1 MEVEL
6 DKKKLQFTNENGEK
20 VNVDID
26 QEQTEKEEE
35 AFESNHYSNLA
46 EELPE
51 QEINLIGKELVR
63 AYEDD
68 KSSRKNWEDQYSKGL
83 RMLGVVVE
91 DRQDPFPGASGV
103 HHPLLAEAATQFQAR
118 AIAEI
123 FPAGGPVKTQVIG
136 KVTDKKLDQSQR
148 VQDFMNFQITQE
160 IPDYFNELDQ
170 MLFYLALAGSAFKK
184 VYFDNTLD
192 RICSK
197 FVPAEEFVISM
208 ENTDLETAERYTQV
222 MKLTRNDIRKH
233 QVSGYY
239 KDIPLSSSETSPG
252 SNDGDMVDQTL
263 QRLEG
268 MTPSMADKIHT
279 VLEVHTNLDLGE
291 DKNELALPY
300 IVTIDLDSQKVL
312 SIRRNWK
319 EEDSLRRKRTYFIH
333 YKYLPGLGFYGF
345 GLIQMI
351 GGLQHASTGA
361 LRALLD
367 SAAFANLNGGF
378 RAKGARIE
386 GGDITVSPGEWVEV
400 EAYGDDL
407 RKSFIPLPFKEP
419 SPTLLQL
426 LGVLT
431 ESGRRFAS
439 IADAMIGDSAGS
451 GPVGTTIA
459 LIEQGSKVYSAIHK
473 RIHQAQGREFKLI
486 YELNGEYLD
495 QEYSFEVIGE
505 NKKIR
510 RKDFTASI
518 SVVPVSDPN
527 IFSQAQRI
535 ALAQTGLQLAQASPD
550 IIDVKEATR
559 RFLQAL
565 NIPDYMDLMIE
576 DEDTPRRDP
585 VSENMALLNGKPIQ
599 VFEDQDHQA
608 HIQVHSQFINDPRFG
623 GNPEAKE
630 RLYPAMLAHIGQH
643 MAFLYQQQMQASV
656 PPGNPISSGDFN
668 KELDDEP
675 SQEISIEEENRI
687 AANAAQAAQQLMG
700 SMPPSPEEQKQ
711 QMEAQE
717 KQAQLAL
724 KGEELNIR
732 KARFMQGVKE
742 SEKQNARKDAESKA
756 KIVEV
761 ASKVAREEKKRD

>member
-6 DKKKLQFTNENGEK
+6 EKKKLQFTNDKGEK
-20 VNVDID
+20 VRVDID
-26 QEQTEKEEE
+26 QDQTEKDEEV
-35 AFESNHYSNLA
+35 FERNHYTNLA
-46 EELPE
+46 EELDE
-51 QEINLIGKELVR
+51 KEVAKVGKDLVR

-83 RMLGVVVE
+83 RMLGIVVE

-118 AIAEI
+118 AIAEM
-123 FPAGGPVKTQVIG
+123 FPAGGPVKTQIIG
-136 KVTDKKLDQSQR
+136 RTTDKKLEQAQR
-148 VQDFMNFQITQE
+148 VQDFMNFQVTQE

-184 VYFDNTLD
+184 IYFDNTLD

-208 ENTDLETAERYTQV
+208 ENTDLETADRYTQV
-222 MKLTRNDIRKH
+222 MKLTRTEIRKH
-233 QVSGYY
+233 QISGYY
-239 KDIPLSSSETSPG
+239 KDVPLTKSDPNTGATS
-252 SNDGDMVDQTL
+252 GDMVEQTL

-268 MTPSMADKIHT
+268 MTPSMASKIHT
-279 VLEVHTNLDLGE
+279 LLEVHTNIDLGE
-291 DKNELALPY
+291 DRDQLALPY
-300 IVTIDLDSQKVL
+300 IITIDYESQRVL

-319 EEDSLRRKRTYFIH
+319 EEDSLKRKRTYFIH

-386 GGDITVSPGEWVEV
+386 GGDITISPGEWVEV

-459 LIEQGSKVYSAIHK
+459 LIEQGSKVFSAIHK

-495 QEYSFEVIGE
+495 DEYSFEVIGE

-510 RKDFTASI
+510 RKDFSASI

-535 ALAQTGLQLAQASPD
+535 ALAQTGLQLARETPD
-550 IIDVKEATR
+550 VVDVKEATR

-565 NIPDYMDLMIE
+565 SIPDYMDLIIE

-585 VSENMALLNGKPIQ
+585 VSENMAILNTMPIQ

-608 HIQVHSQFINDPRFG
+608 HMQVHAQFMNDPRFG

-643 MAFLYQQQMQASV
+643 MAYLYQQQMQASV

-668 KELDDEP
+668 RELDNEP
-675 SQEISIEEENRI
+675 SKEISIEEENRI

-711 QMEAQE
+711 QMEDKE
-717 KQAQLAL
+717 KQANIQLKA
-724 KGEELNIR
+724 EELQIR
-732 KARFMQGVKE
+732 KARFMQGVKQ
-742 SEKQNARKDAESKA
+742 SEKQDARKDAETKS
-756 KIVEV
+756 KIVET
-761 ASKVAREEKKRD
+761 ASKIARKDKRS

>member
-6 DKKKLQFTNENGEK
+6 DKKKLQFTNEDGQK

-26 QEQTEKEEE
+26 QDQTEKAEEV
-35 AFESNHYSNLA
+35 FESNHYSNLA

-239 KDIPLSSSETSPG
+239 KDIPLSKAETTPG

-300 IVTIDLDSQKVL
+300 IVTIDLDSQRVL

-495 QEYSFEVIGE
+495 DEYSFEVIGE

-535 ALAQTGLQLAQASPD
+535 ALAQTGMQLAQASPD

-565 NIPDYMDLMIE
+565 NIPDYLDLMIE

-643 MAFLYQQQMQASV
+643 MAFLYQQQMQAQV

-668 KELDDEP
+668 RELDNEP

-687 AANAAQAAQQLMG
+687 AATAAQAAQELMG

-711 QMEAQE
+711 QMEVQE
-717 KQAQLAL
+717 KQANIQL
-724 KGEELNIR
+724 KSEELNIR

-761 ASKVAREEKKRD
+761 ASKVAREDKKRD

>member
-6 DKKKLQFTNENGEK
+6 DKKKLQFTNDKGEK
-20 VNVDID
+20 VRVDID
-26 QEQTEKEEE
+26 QDQTEKDEEV
-35 AFESNHYSNLA
+35 FERNHYANLA
-46 EELPE
+46 EELDE
-51 QEINLIGKELVR
+51 KEVAKVGKDLVR

-83 RMLGVVVE
+83 RMLGIVVE

-118 AIAEI
+118 AIAEM
-123 FPAGGPVKTQVIG
+123 FPAGGPVKTQIIG
-136 KVTDKKLDQSQR
+136 KTTDKKLEQAQR
-148 VQDFMNFQITQE
+148 VQDFMNFQVTQE

-170 MLFYLALAGSAFKK
+170 MLFYLSLAGSAFKK
-184 VYFDNTLD
+184 IYFDNTLD

-208 ENTDLETAERYTQV
+208 ENTDLETADRYTQV
-222 MKLTRNDIRKH
+222 MKLTRTEIRKH
-233 QVSGYY
+233 QISGYY
-239 KDIPLSSSETSPG
+239 KDVPLTKSDPNTGATS
-252 SNDGDMVDQTL
+252 GDMVEQTL

-268 MTPSMADKIHT
+268 MTPSMASKIHT
-279 VLEVHTNLDLGE
+279 LLEVHANVDLGE
-291 DKNELALPY
+291 DPDQLALPY
-300 IVTIDLDSQKVL
+300 IITIDYESQRVL

-319 EEDSLRRKRTYFIH
+319 EEDSLKRKRTYFIH

-386 GGDITVSPGEWVEV
+386 GGDITISPGEWVEV

-459 LIEQGSKVYSAIHK
+459 LIEQGSKVFSAIHK

-495 QEYSFEVIGE
+495 DEYSFEVIGE

-510 RKDFTASI
+510 RKDFSASI

-535 ALAQTGLQLAQASPD
+535 ALAQTGLQLARETPD
-550 IIDVKEATR
+550 VVDVKEATR

-565 NIPDYMDLMIE
+565 SIPDYMDLIIE

-585 VSENMALLNGKPIQ
+585 VSENMAILNTMPIQ

-608 HIQVHSQFINDPRFG
+608 HMQVHSQFMNDPRFG

-630 RLYPAMLAHIGQH
+630 QLYPAMLAHMGQH
-643 MAFLYQQQMQASV
+643 MAYLYQQQMQASV
-656 PPGNPISSGDFN
+656 PEGNPVSSGDFN
-668 KELDDEP
+668 RELDNEP
-675 SQEISIEEENRI
+675 SKEISIEEENRI

-711 QMEAQE
+711 QMEDKE
-717 KQAQLAL
+717 KQANIQLKA
-724 KGEELNIR
+724 EELQIR
-732 KARFMQGVKE
+732 KARFMQGVKQ
-742 SEKQNARKDAESKA
+742 SEKQDARKDAETKS
-756 KIVEV
+756 KIVET
-761 ASKVAREEKKRD
+761 ASKIARKDKKS

>member
-6 DKKKLQFTNENGEK
+6 DKKKLQFTNEDGQK

-26 QEQTEKEEE
+26 QDQTEKEEE

-83 RMLGVVVE
+83 SMLGVVVE

-136 KVTDKKLDQSQR
+136 KVSDKKLDQSQR

-239 KDIPLSSSETSPG
+239 KDIPLSKAESTPG

-300 IVTIDLDSQKVL
+300 IVTIDLDSQRVL

-495 QEYSFEVIGE
+495 EEYSFEVIGE

-559 RFLQAL
+559 RF
-565 NIPDYMDLMIE
+565 YK
-576 DEDTPRRDP
+576 
-585 VSENMALLNGKPIQ
+585 LLI
-599 VFEDQDHQA
+599 
-608 HIQVHSQFINDPRFG
+608 
-623 GNPEAKE
+623 
-630 RLYPAMLAHIGQH
+630 
-643 MAFLYQQQMQASV
+643 FL
-656 PPGNPISSGDFN
+656 I
-668 KELDDEP
+668 
-675 SQEISIEEENRI
+675 IWT
-687 AANAAQAAQQLMG
+687 
-700 SMPPSPEEQKQ
+700 
-711 QMEAQE
+711 
-717 KQAQLAL
+717 
-724 KGEELNIR
+724 
-732 KARFMQGVKE
+732 
-742 SEKQNARKDAESKA
+742 
-756 KIVEV
+756 
-761 ASKVAREEKKRD
+761 

>member
-1 MEVEL
+1 MA
-6 DKKKLQFTNENGEK
+6 
-20 VNVDID
+20 DID
-26 QEQTEKEEE
+26 KALPNDKRPDDQVADEEIGIFEENEKGPVEITEDDEGATIDFDPNAMPMPEEGGDHF
-35 AFESNHYSNLA
+35 ANLN
-46 EELPE
+46 ELLPE
-51 QEINLIGKELVR
+51 EDTDEIGNQLQNDYMEYKTSRKEWER
-63 AYEDD
+63 AYIE
-68 KSSRKNWEDQYSKGL
+68 GL
-83 RMLGVVVE
+83 DLLGFKYNNRTE
-91 DRQDPFPGASGV
+91 PFQGASGAT
-103 HHPLLAEAATQFQAR
+103 HPVLAEAVTQFQAL
-118 AIAEI
+118 AYKELL
-123 FPAGGPVKTQVIG
+123 PADGPVRTQVMGLATPEKTQQA
-136 KVTDKKLDQSQR
+136 TR
-148 VQDFMNFQITQE
+148 VKDFMNYE
-160 IPDYFNELDQ
+160 IMEKMKEYEPEFDQ
-170 MLFYLALAGSAFKK
+170 MLFNLPLAGSAFKK

-197 FVPAEEFVISM
+197 FVPAEDFVISM
-208 ENTDLETAERYTQV
+208 ENTDLETAERYTQI
-222 MKLTRNDIRKH
+222 MKLTRNDIRKY
-233 QVSGYY
+233 QISGVYR
-239 KDIPLSSSETSPG
+239 DIPLTKSEAGG
-252 SNDGDMVDQTL
+252 SGSNNDGDMVEQTI

-268 MTPSMADKIHT
+268 MSPSMADKIHT

-300 IVTIDLDSQKVL
+300 IVTIDYESQQVL

-319 EEDSLRRKRTYFIH
+319 EEDTLRRKRTYFIH

-451 GPVGTTIA
+451 GPVGTTVA
-459 LIEQGSKVYSAIHK
+459 LIEQGSKVFSAIHK

-495 QEYSFEVIGE
+495 DEYSFEVIGGSQ
-505 NKKIR
+505 KIR
-510 RKDFTASI
+510 RKDFTKAI

-585 VSENMALLNGKPIQ
+585 VSENMAVLNTKPIQ

-608 HIQVHSQFINDPRFG
+608 HMQVHAQFMNDPRFG

-630 RLYPAMLAHIGQH
+630 RLYPTMLAHMGQH

-656 PPGNPISSGDFN
+656 PEGNPVSSGDFN
-668 KELDDEP
+668 RELNDEP

-687 AANAAQAAQQLMG
+687 AAAAAQAAQQLMG
-700 SMPPSPEEQKQ
+700 SMPPSPEEQKAS
-711 QMEAQE
+711 MEAQE
-717 KQAQLAL
+717 KQAQLQL
-724 KGEELNIR
+724 KAEELNN
-732 KARFMQGVKE
+732 Q
-742 SEKQNARKDAESKA
+742 KQLSA
-756 KIVEV
+756 K
-761 ASKVAREEKKRD
+761 

>member
-6 DKKKLQFTNENGEK
+6 DKKKLQFTNDDGEK

-26 QEQTEKEEE
+26 QDQTEKDEEV
-35 AFESNHYSNLA
+35 FESNHYSNLA
-46 EELPE
+46 EELE
-51 QEINLIGKELVR
+51 DKEVALIGKDLVR

-118 AIAEI
+118 AIAEV
-123 FPAGGPVKTQVIG
+123 FPPGGPVKTQVIG
-136 KVTDKKLDQSQR
+136 KVTDKKLEQSQR
-148 VQDFMNFQITQE
+148 VQDFMNFQLTQE

-222 MKLTRNDIRKH
+222 MKLTRNDIRKY
-233 QVSGYY
+233 QVSGVY
-239 KDIPLSSSETSPG
+239 KDIPLNNAESTPG
-252 SNDGDMVDQTL
+252 ANDGDMVEQTL

-268 MTPSMADKIHT
+268 MSPSMADKIHT
-279 VLEVHTNLDLGE
+279 VLEVHTNLDIGE
-291 DKNELALPY
+291 DKYEVALPY

-312 SIRRNWK
+312 AIRRNWK
-319 EEDSLRRKRTYFIH
+319 EDDSLRRKRTYFIH

-495 QEYSFEVIGE
+495 DEYSFEVIGE

-510 RKDFTASI
+510 RKDFTQSI

-535 ALAQTGLQLAQASPD
+535 ALAQTGLQLAQASPE
-550 IIDVKEATR
+550 IINVKEATR

-585 VSENMALLNGKPIQ
+585 VSENMAVLNSKPIQ

-608 HIQVHSQFINDPRFG
+608 HMAVHSQFMNDPRFG

-630 RLYPAMLAHIGQH
+630 KLYPQMLAHMGQH
-643 MAFLYQQQMQASV
+643 MAYSYQQQMQASV
-656 PPGNPISSGDFN
+656 PEGNPISSGDFN
-668 KELDDEP
+668 RELNDEESKE
-675 SQEISIEEENRI
+675 IGIEEENRI
-687 AANAAQAAQQLMG
+687 AAAAAQAAQQLMG
-700 SMPPSPEEQKQ
+700 SMPPSEEQQKESR
-711 QMEAQE
+711 EAQ
-717 KQAQLAL
+717 KDQAQLQL
-724 KGEELNIR
+724 KGEELQIR

-742 SEKQNARKDAESKA
+742 SEKQNARKDTETKA
-756 KIVEV
+756 KVVEI
-761 ASKVAREEKKRD
+761 ASKVAREDNKRD

>member
-51 QEINLIGKELVR
+51 TEINLIGKQLVR

-83 RMLGVVVE
+83 KMLGVVVE

-118 AIAEI
+118 AIAEM
-123 FPAGGPVKTQVIG
+123 FPAGGPVKTQIIG
-136 KVTDKKLDQSQR
+136 KTTDKKLEQAQR
-148 VQDFMNFQITQE
+148 VQDFMNFQVTQE

-184 VYFDNTLD
+184 IYFDNTLD

-197 FVPAEEFVISM
+197 FVPAEDFVISM
-208 ENTDLETAERYTQV
+208 ENTDLETADRYTQV

-239 KDIPLSSSETSPG
+239 KDIPLTKAEGGGDPNS
-252 SNDGDMVDQTL
+252 GDMVEQTL

-279 VLEVHTNLDLGE
+279 VLEIHCNLDLGE
-291 DKNELALPY
+291 DKNELELPY
-300 IVTIDLDSQKVL
+300 IVTVDYDSQRVL

-319 EEDSLRRKRTYFIH
+319 EDDTLKRKRTYFVH

-459 LIEQGSKVYSAIHK
+459 LIEQGSKVFSAIHK

-495 QEYSFEVIGE
+495 DEYSFEVIGE

-510 RKDFTASI
+510 RKDFTQSI

-550 IIDVKEATR
+550 ISR
-559 RFLQAL
+559 C
-565 NIPDYMDLMIE
+565 
-576 DEDTPRRDP
+576 
-585 VSENMALLNGKPIQ
+585 
-599 VFEDQDHQA
+599 
-608 HIQVHSQFINDPRFG
+608 
-623 GNPEAKE
+623 
-630 RLYPAMLAHIGQH
+630 
-643 MAFLYQQQMQASV
+643 
-656 PPGNPISSGDFN
+656 
-668 KELDDEP
+668 
-675 SQEISIEEENRI
+675 
-687 AANAAQAAQQLMG
+687 
-700 SMPPSPEEQKQ
+700 
-711 QMEAQE
+711 
-717 KQAQLAL
+717 
-724 KGEELNIR
+724 
-732 KARFMQGVKE
+732 
-742 SEKQNARKDAESKA
+742 
-756 KIVEV
+756 
-761 ASKVAREEKKRD
+761 

>member
-6 DKKKLQFTNENGEK
+6 DKKKLQFTNDKGEK
-20 VNVDID
+20 VRVDID
-26 QEQTEKEEE
+26 QDQTEKDEEV
-35 AFESNHYSNLA
+35 FESNHYSNLA
-46 EELPE
+46 EELDE
-51 QEINLIGKELVR
+51 KEVGKVGQDLVR

-83 RMLGVVVE
+83 RMLGVIVE

-118 AIAEI
+118 AIAEM
-123 FPAGGPVKTQVIG
+123 FPAGGPVKTQIIG
-136 KVTDKKLDQSQR
+136 KTTDKKLEQAQR
-148 VQDFMNFQITQE
+148 VQDFMNFQVTHE

-170 MLFYLALAGSAFKK
+170 MLFYLSLAGSAFKK
-184 VYFDNTLD
+184 IYFDNTLD

-208 ENTDLETAERYTQV
+208 ENTDLETADRYTQV
-222 MKLTRNDIRKH
+222 MKLTRTEIRKH
-233 QVSGYY
+233 QISGYY
-239 KDIPLSSSETSPG
+239 KDVPLTKSDPNTG
-252 SNDGDMVDQTL
+252 ATTGDMVEQTL

-279 VLEVHTNLDLGE
+279 LLEVHANVDLGE
-291 DKNELALPY
+291 DPDQLALPY
-300 IVTIDLDSQKVL
+300 IITIDYESQRVL

-319 EEDSLRRKRTYFIH
+319 EEDSLKRKRTYFIH

-386 GGDITVSPGEWVEV
+386 GGDITISPGEWVEV

-459 LIEQGSKVYSAIHK
+459 LIEQGSKVFSAIHK

-495 QEYSFEVIGE
+495 DEYSFEVIGE

-510 RKDFTASI
+510 RKDFSASI

-535 ALAQTGLQLAQASPD
+535 ALAQTGLQLARETPD
-550 IIDVKEATR
+550 VVDVKEATR

-565 NIPDYMDLMIE
+565 SIPDYMDLIIE

-585 VSENMALLNGKPIQ
+585 VSENMAILNTMPIQ

-608 HIQVHSQFINDPRFG
+608 HMQVHSQFMNDPRFG

-643 MAFLYQQQMQASV
+643 MAYLYQQQMQASV
-656 PPGNPISSGDFN
+656 PEGNPISSGDFN
-668 KELDDEP
+668 RELDNEP
-675 SQEISIEEENRI
+675 SKEIGIEEENRI
-687 AANAAQAAQQLMG
+687 AANAAQAAQKLMG
-700 SMPPSPEEQKQ
+700 SMPPSPEDQKQ
-711 QMEAQE
+711 QMEDKE
-717 KQAQLAL
+717 KQAHIQLKA
-724 KGEELNIR
+724 EELQIR
-732 KARFMQGVKE
+732 KARFIQGVKQ
-742 SEKQNARKDAESKA
+742 SEKQDARKDAETKS
-756 KIVEV
+756 KIVET
-761 ASKVAREEKKRD
+761 ASKIARKDKRS

>member
-6 DKKKLQFTNENGEK
+6 DKKKLQFTNDKGEK
-20 VNVDID
+20 VRVDID
-26 QEQTEKEEE
+26 QDQTEKDEEV
-35 AFESNHYSNLA
+35 FESNHYSNLA
-46 EELPE
+46 EELDE
-51 QEINLIGKELVR
+51 KEVAKVGKDLVR

-83 RMLGVVVE
+83 RMLGVIVE

-118 AIAEI
+118 AIAEM
-123 FPAGGPVKTQVIG
+123 FPAGGPVKTQIIG
-136 KVTDKKLDQSQR
+136 KTTDKKLEQAQR
-148 VQDFMNFQITQE
+148 VQDFMNFQVTQE

-170 MLFYLALAGSAFKK
+170 MLFYLSLAGSAFKK
-184 VYFDNTLD
+184 IYFDNTLD

-208 ENTDLETAERYTQV
+208 ENTDLETADRYTQV
-222 MKLTRNDIRKH
+222 MKLTRTEVRKH
-233 QVSGYY
+233 QISGYY
-239 KDIPLSSSETSPG
+239 KDVPLTKSETNAGTNS
-252 SNDGDMVDQTL
+252 GDMVEQTL

-279 VLEVHTNLDLGE
+279 LLEIHANVDLGE
-291 DKNELALPY
+291 DEDQLALPY
-300 IVTIDLDSQKVL
+300 IITIDYESQRVL

-319 EEDSLRRKRTYFIH
+319 EEDSLKRKRTYFIH

-386 GGDITVSPGEWVEV
+386 GGDITISPGEWVEV

-459 LIEQGSKVYSAIHK
+459 LIEQGSKVFSAIHK

-495 QEYSFEVIGE
+495 DEYSFEVIGE

-510 RKDFTASI
+510 RKDFSASI

-535 ALAQTGLQLAQASPD
+535 ALAQTGLQLARETPD
-550 IIDVKEATR
+550 VVDVKEATR

-565 NIPDYMDLMIE
+565 SIPDYMDLIIE

-585 VSENMALLNGKPIQ
+585 VSENMAILNTKPIQ

-608 HIQVHSQFINDPRFG
+608 HMTVHSQFMNDPRFG

-630 RLYPAMLAHIGQH
+630 QLYPAMLAHIGQH
-643 MAFLYQQQMQASV
+643 MAYLYQQQMQASV
-656 PPGNPISSGDFN
+656 PEGNPVSSGDFN
-668 KELDDEP
+668 RELDDEP
-675 SQEISIEEENRI
+675 SKEIGIEEENRI
-687 AANAAQAAQQLMG
+687 AATAAQAAQQLMG
-700 SMPPSPEEQKQ
+700 SMPPSPEEQKES
-711 QMEAQE
+711 MEAQE
-717 KQAQLAL
+717 KQAQLQL
-724 KGEELNIR
+724 KGEELQIR
-732 KARFMQGVKE
+732 KARFMQGVKQ
-742 SEKQNARKDAESKA
+742 SEKQDARKDAESKA

-761 ASKVAREEKKRD
+761 ASKVARKDKRS

>member
-6 DKKKLQFTNENGEK
+6 DKKKLQFTNDKGEK
-20 VNVDID
+20 VRVDID
-26 QEQTEKEEE
+26 QDQTEKDEEV
-35 AFESNHYSNLA
+35 FERNHYTNLA
-46 EELPE
+46 EELDE
-51 QEINLIGKELVR
+51 REVAKIGKDLVR

-83 RMLGVVVE
+83 RMLGIVVE

-118 AIAEI
+118 AIAEM
-123 FPAGGPVKTQVIG
+123 FPAGGPVKTQIIG
-136 KVTDKKLDQSQR
+136 KTTDKKLEQAQR
-148 VQDFMNFQITQE
+148 VQDFMNFQVTQE

-170 MLFYLALAGSAFKK
+170 MLFYLSLAGSAFKK
-184 VYFDNTLD
+184 IYFDNTLD

-197 FVPAEEFVISM
+197 FVPAEDFVISM
-208 ENTDLETAERYTQV
+208 ENTDLETADRYTQI
-222 MKLTRNDIRKH
+222 MKLTRTEIRKH
-233 QVSGYY
+233 QISGYY
-239 KDIPLSSSETSPG
+239 KDVPLSKAE
-252 SNDGDMVDQTL
+252 SNAGANSGDMVEQTL

-279 VLEVHTNLDLGE
+279 LLEVHANLDLGE
-291 DKNELALPY
+291 DRDGLALPY
-300 IVTIDLDSQKVL
+300 IVTIDYESQRVL

-459 LIEQGSKVYSAIHK
+459 LIEQGSKVFSAIHK

-495 QEYSFEVIGE
+495 DEYSFEVIGE

-510 RKDFTASI
+510 RKDFSSSI

-535 ALAQTGLQLAQASPD
+535 ALAQTGLQLARETPD
-550 IIDVKEATR
+550 VVDVKEATR

-565 NIPDYMDLMIE
+565 SIPDYMDLIIE

-585 VSENMALLNGKPIQ
+585 VSENMAILNTMPIQ

-608 HIQVHSQFINDPRFG
+608 HMQVHSQFMNDPRFG

-630 RLYPAMLAHIGQH
+630 RLYPAMLAHMGQH
-643 MAFLYQQQMQASV
+643 MAYLYQQQMQASV
-656 PPGNPISSGDFN
+656 PPGNPVSSGDFN
-668 KELDDEP
+668 RELDNEP
-675 SQEISIEEENRI
+675 SKEISIEEENRI
-687 AANAAQAAQQLMG
+687 AVNAAQAAQQLAG

-711 QMEAQE
+711 QREAQ
-717 KQAQLAL
+717 KDQADIQLKA
-724 KGEELNIR
+724 EELQIR
-732 KARFMQGVKE
+732 KARFMQGVKQ
-742 SEKQNARKDAESKA
+742 SEKQDARKDAETKA
-756 KIVEV
+756 KIVET
-761 ASKVAREEKKRD
+761 ASKVARKDKRK

>member
-6 DKKKLQFTNENGEK
+6 EKKKLQFTNDKGEK
-20 VNVDID
+20 VRVDID
-26 QEQTEKEEE
+26 QDQTEKDEEV
-35 AFESNHYSNLA
+35 FERNHYTNLA
-46 EELPE
+46 EELDE
-51 QEINLIGKELVR
+51 KEVAKVGKDLVR

-83 RMLGVVVE
+83 RMLGIVVE

-118 AIAEI
+118 AIAEM
-123 FPAGGPVKTQVIG
+123 FPAGGPVKTQIIG
-136 KVTDKKLDQSQR
+136 KSTDKKLEQAQR
-148 VQDFMNFQITQE
+148 VQDFMNFQVTQE

-184 VYFDNTLD
+184 IYFDNTLD

-208 ENTDLETAERYTQV
+208 ENTDLETADRYTQV
-222 MKLTRNDIRKH
+222 MKLTRTEIRKH
-233 QVSGYY
+233 QISGYY
-239 KDIPLSSSETSPG
+239 KDVPLTKSDPNTGASS
-252 SNDGDMVDQTL
+252 GDMVEQTL

-268 MTPSMADKIHT
+268 MTPSMASKIHT
-279 VLEVHTNLDLGE
+279 LLEVHTNIDLGE
-291 DKNELALPY
+291 DRDQLALPY
-300 IVTIDLDSQKVL
+300 IITIDYESQRVL

-319 EEDSLRRKRTYFIH
+319 EEDSLKRKRTYFIH

-386 GGDITVSPGEWVEV
+386 GGDITISPGEWVEV

-459 LIEQGSKVYSAIHK
+459 LIEQGSKVFSAIHK

-495 QEYSFEVIGE
+495 DEYSFEVIGE

-510 RKDFTASI
+510 RKDFSASI

-535 ALAQTGLQLAQASPD
+535 ALAQTGLQLARETPD
-550 IIDVKEATR
+550 VVDVKEATR

-565 NIPDYMDLMIE
+565 SIPDYMDLIIE

-585 VSENMALLNGKPIQ
+585 VSENMAILNTMPIQ

-608 HIQVHSQFINDPRFG
+608 HMQVHAQFMNDPRFG

-630 RLYPAMLAHIGQH
+630 RLYPAMLAHMGQH
-643 MAFLYQQQMQASV
+643 MAYLYQQQMQASV
-656 PPGNPISSGDFN
+656 PEGNPVSSGDFN
-668 KELDDEP
+668 RELDNEP
-675 SQEISIEEENRI
+675 SKEISIEEENRI

-711 QMEAQE
+711 QMEDKE
-717 KQAQLAL
+717 KQANIQLKA
-724 KGEELNIR
+724 EELQIR
-732 KARFMQGVKE
+732 KARFMQGVKQ
-742 SEKQNARKDAESKA
+742 SEKQDARKDAETKS
-756 KIVEV
+756 KIVET
-761 ASKVAREEKKRD
+761 ASKIARKDKRS

>member
-495 QEYSFEVIGE
+495 EEYSFEVIGE

-535 ALAQTGLQLAQASPD
+535 ALAQTGMQLAQSSPD

-668 KELDDEP
+668 RELDDEP

-761 ASKVAREEKKRD
+761 ASKVARQDRKKD

>member
-6 DKKKLQFTNENGEK
+6 DKKKLQFTNEDGQK

-26 QEQTEKEEE
+26 QDQTEKEEE

-239 KDIPLSSSETSPG
+239 KDIPLSKAETTPG

-300 IVTIDLDSQKVL
+300 IVTIDLDSQRVL

-495 QEYSFEVIGE
+495 DEYSFEVIGE

-535 ALAQTGLQLAQASPD
+535 ALAQTGMQLAQASPD

-643 MAFLYQQQMQASV
+643 MAFLYQQQMQAQV

-668 KELDDEP
+668 REFDEEP

-687 AANAAQAAQQLMG
+687 AATAAQAAQQLMG

-711 QMEAQE
+711 QAEQQ
-717 KQAQLAL
+717 KDQAQLAL

-761 ASKVAREEKKRD
+761 ASKVAREDRKRD

>member
-1 MEVEL
+1 
-6 DKKKLQFTNENGEK
+6 
-20 VNVDID
+20 
-26 QEQTEKEEE
+26 
-35 AFESNHYSNLA
+35 
-46 EELPE
+46 
-51 QEINLIGKELVR
+51 
-63 AYEDD
+63 
-68 KSSRKNWEDQYSKGL
+68 
-83 RMLGVVVE
+83 
-91 DRQDPFPGASGV
+91 
-103 HHPLLAEAATQFQAR
+103 
-118 AIAEI
+118 
-123 FPAGGPVKTQVIG
+123 
-136 KVTDKKLDQSQR
+136 
-148 VQDFMNFQITQE
+148 
-160 IPDYFNELDQ
+160 
-170 MLFYLALAGSAFKK
+170 
-184 VYFDNTLD
+184 
-192 RICSK
+192 
-197 FVPAEEFVISM
+197 
-208 ENTDLETAERYTQV
+208 
-222 MKLTRNDIRKH
+222 MKLTRNDIRKY
-233 QVSGYY
+233 QVSGVY
-239 KDIPLSSSETSPG
+239 KDIPLNNAESTPG
-252 SNDGDMVDQTL
+252 ANDGDMVEQTL

-268 MTPSMADKIHT
+268 MSPSMADKIHT
-279 VLEVHTNLDLGE
+279 VLEVHTNLDIGE
-291 DKNELALPY
+291 DKYEVALPY

-312 SIRRNWK
+312 AIRRNWK
-319 EEDSLRRKRTYFIH
+319 EDDSLRRKRTYFIH

-495 QEYSFEVIGE
+495 DEYSFEVIGE

-535 ALAQTGLQLAQASPD
+535 ALAQTGLQLAQASPE
-550 IIDVKEATR
+550 IINVKEATR

-585 VSENMALLNGKPIQ
+585 VSENMAVLNSKPIQ

-608 HIQVHSQFINDPRFG
+608 HITVHSQFMNDPRFG

-630 RLYPAMLAHIGQH
+630 RLYPQMLAHMGQH
-643 MAFLYQQQMQASV
+643 MAYLYQQQMQASV
-656 PPGNPISSGDFN
+656 PEGNPISSGDFN
-668 KELDDEP
+668 RELNDEESKE
-675 SQEISIEEENRI
+675 IGIEEENRI
-687 AANAAQAAQQLMG
+687 AAAAAQAAQQLMG
-700 SMPPSPEEQKQ
+700 SMPPSEEQQKESR
-711 QMEAQE
+711 EAQ
-717 KQAQLAL
+717 KDQAQLQL
-724 KGEELNIR
+724 KGEELQIR

-742 SEKQNARKDAESKA
+742 SEKQNARKDTETKA
-756 KIVEV
+756 KVVEI
-761 ASKVAREEKKRD
+761 ASKVAREDKKRD

>member
-6 DKKKLQFTNENGEK
+6 DKKKLQFTNDHGEK
-20 VNVDID
+20 VSVDID
-26 QEQTEKEEE
+26 QDETEKDEEV
-35 AFESNHYSNLA
+35 FESNHYSNLA
-46 EELPE
+46 EELE
-51 QEINLIGKELVR
+51 DKEIALIGKDLVR

-83 RMLGVVVE
+83 KMLGVVVE

-118 AIAEI
+118 AIAEV
-123 FPAGGPVKTQVIG
+123 FPPGGPVKTQIIG
-136 KVTDKKLDQSQR
+136 KVTDKKLEQSQR
-148 VQDFMNFQITQE
+148 VQDFMNFQLTQE

-208 ENTDLETAERYTQV
+208 ENSDLETAERYTQV
-222 MKLTRNDIRKH
+222 MKLTRNDIRKY
-233 QVSGYY
+233 QVSGVY
-239 KDIPLSSSETSPG
+239 KDIPLDNAQSTPG
-252 SNDGDMVDQTL
+252 ANDGDMVEQTL

-268 MTPSMADKIHT
+268 MSPSMADKIHT
-279 VLEVHTNLDLGE
+279 VLEVHTNLDIGE
-291 DKNELALPY
+291 DKNEVALPY

-319 EEDSLRRKRTYFIH
+319 EDDSLRRKRTYFIH

-495 QEYSFEVIGE
+495 DEYSFEVIGE

-550 IIDVKEATR
+550 IINVKEATR

-585 VSENMALLNGKPIQ
+585 VSENMAILNTMPIQ
-599 VFEDQDHQA
+599 VFENQDHQA
-608 HIQVHSQFINDPRFG
+608 HMQVHAQFMNDPRFG

-630 RLYPAMLAHIGQH
+630 RLYPAMLAHMGQH

-656 PPGNPISSGDFN
+656 PEGNPISSGDFN
-668 KELDDEP
+668 RELNDEE
-675 SQEISIEEENRI
+675 SKEISIEEENRI
-687 AANAAQAAQQLMG
+687 AAAAAQAAQQLMG
-700 SMPPSPEEQKQ
+700 SMPPSEEQQKESR
-711 QMEAQE
+711 EAA
-717 KQAQLAL
+717 KDQAQLQL
-724 KGEELNIR
+724 KGEELQIR

-742 SEKQNARKDAESKA
+742 SEKQNARKDTETKA
-756 KIVEV
+756 KIVEI
-761 ASKVAREEKKRD
+761 ASKVAREDNKRD

>member
-6 DKKKLQFTNENGEK
+6 DKKKLQFTNDDGEK

-26 QEQTEKEEE
+26 QDQTEKDEEV
-35 AFESNHYSNLA
+35 FESNHYSNLA
-46 EELPE
+46 EELE
-51 QEINLIGKELVR
+51 DKEVALIGKDLVR

-118 AIAEI
+118 AIAEV
-123 FPAGGPVKTQVIG
+123 FPPGGPVKTQVIG
-136 KVTDKKLDQSQR
+136 KVTDKKLEQSQR
-148 VQDFMNFQITQE
+148 VQDFMNFQLTQE

-222 MKLTRNDIRKH
+222 MKLTRNDIRKY
-233 QVSGYY
+233 QVSGVY
-239 KDIPLSSSETSPG
+239 KDIPLNNAESTPG
-252 SNDGDMVDQTL
+252 ANDGDMVEQTL

-268 MTPSMADKIHT
+268 MSPSMADKIHT
-279 VLEVHTNLDLGE
+279 VLEVHTNLDIGE
-291 DKNELALPY
+291 DKYEVALPY
-300 IVTIDLDSQKVL
+300 IVTIDLDSQIVL
-312 SIRRNWK
+312 AIRRNWK
-319 EEDSLRRKRTYFIH
+319 EDDSLRRKRTYFIH

-473 RIHQAQGREFKLI
+473 RIHQAQGREFRLI

-495 QEYSFEVIGE
+495 DEYSFEVIGE

-535 ALAQTGLQLAQASPD
+535 ALAQTGLQLAQASPE

-585 VSENMALLNGKPIQ
+585 VSENMAILNTMPIQ

-608 HIQVHSQFINDPRFG
+608 HMQVHSQFMNDPRFG

-630 RLYPAMLAHIGQH
+630 RLYPAMLAHMGQH
-643 MAFLYQQQMQASV
+643 MAYSYQQQMQASV
-656 PPGNPISSGDFN
+656 PEGNPVSSGDFN
-668 KELDDEP
+668 RELNDEP

-687 AANAAQAAQQLMG
+687 AAAAAQAAQQLMG
-700 SMPPSPEEQKQ
+700 SMPPSEEQQK
-711 QMEAQE
+711 ESREDA
-717 KQAQLAL
+717 KDQAQLQL
-724 KGEELNIR
+724 K
-732 KARFMQGVKE
+732 VKNY
-742 SEKQNARKDAESKA
+742 K
-756 KIVEV
+756 
-761 ASKVAREEKKRD
+761 

>member
-6 DKKKLQFTNENGEK
+6 DKKKLQFTNDDGEK

-26 QEQTEKEEE
+26 QDQTEKDEEV
-35 AFESNHYSNLA
+35 FESNHYSNLA
-46 EELPE
+46 EELE
-51 QEINLIGKELVR
+51 DKEVALIGKDLVR

-118 AIAEI
+118 AIAEV
-123 FPAGGPVKTQVIG
+123 FPPGGPVKTQVIG
-136 KVTDKKLDQSQR
+136 KVTDKKLEQSQR
-148 VQDFMNFQITQE
+148 VQDFMNFQLTQE

-222 MKLTRNDIRKH
+222 MKLTRNDIRKY
-233 QVSGYY
+233 QVSGVY
-239 KDIPLSSSETSPG
+239 KDIPLNNAESTPG
-252 SNDGDMVDQTL
+252 ANDGDMVEQTL

-268 MTPSMADKIHT
+268 MSPSMADKIHT
-279 VLEVHTNLDLGE
+279 VLEVHTNLDIGE
-291 DKNELALPY
+291 DKYEVALPY
-300 IVTIDLDSQKVL
+300 IVTIDLDSQIVL
-312 SIRRNWK
+312 AIRRNWK
-319 EEDSLRRKRTYFIH
+319 EDDSLRRKRTYFIH

-495 QEYSFEVIGE
+495 DEYSFEVIGGSQ
-505 NKKIR
+505 KIR
-510 RKDFTASI
+510 RKDFTKAI

-550 IIDVKEATR
+550 IVDVKEATK

-565 NIPDYMDLMIE
+565 NIPDYMDI
-576 DEDTPRRDP
+576 
-585 VSENMALLNGKPIQ
+585 I
-599 VFEDQDHQA
+599 
-608 HIQVHSQFINDPRFG
+608 
-623 GNPEAKE
+623 
-630 RLYPAMLAHIGQH
+630 
-643 MAFLYQQQMQASV
+643 FL
-656 PPGNPISSGDFN
+656 
-668 KELDDEP
+668 
-675 SQEISIEEENRI
+675 
-687 AANAAQAAQQLMG
+687 
-700 SMPPSPEEQKQ
+700 
-711 QMEAQE
+711 
-717 KQAQLAL
+717 
-724 KGEELNIR
+724 
-732 KARFMQGVKE
+732 
-742 SEKQNARKDAESKA
+742 
-756 KIVEV
+756 
-761 ASKVAREEKKRD
+761 

>member
-1 MEVEL
+1 MEV
-6 DKKKLQFTNENGEK
+6 DISKKKLQFTNDQGEK
-20 VNVDID
+20 VNVDVD
-26 QEQTEKEEE
+26 QDQTEKEEE

-46 EELPE
+46 EELDE
-51 QEINLIGKELVR
+51 KKISLVGKELVK

-83 RMLGVVVE
+83 NMLGVIVE

-118 AIAEI
+118 AIAEM
-123 FPAGGPVKTQVIG
+123 FPAGGPIKTQIIG
-136 KVTDKKLDQSQR
+136 KVTDKKLEQSQR
-148 VQDFMNFQITQE
+148 VQDFMNFQLTQE

-170 MLFYLALAGSAFKK
+170 MLFYLSLAGSAFKK

-222 MKLTRNDIRKH
+222 MKLTRNDVRKY
-233 QVSGYY
+233 QISGVY
-239 KDIPLSSSETSPG
+239 KDIPLTKETGGVSSSS
-252 SNDGDMVDQTL
+252 GDMVEQTL

-279 VLEVHTNLDLGE
+279 ILEVHTNLDLGE
-291 DKNELALPY
+291 DDDELALPY
-300 IVTIDLDSQKVL
+300 VVTIDYDSQRVL

-495 QEYSFEVIGE
+495 DEYSFEVIGE

-510 RKDFTASI
+510 RKDFTQSI

-535 ALAQTGLQLAQASPD
+535 ALAQTGLQLAQASPE

-565 NIPDYMDLMIE
+565 NIPDYKDLLIE

-585 VSENMALLNGKPIQ
+585 VSENMAVLNSKPIQ

-608 HIQVHSQFINDPRFG
+608 HMQVHSQFMNDPRFG
-623 GNPEAKE
+623 GNEEAKE
-630 RLYPAMLAHIGQH
+630 RLYPAMLAHMGQH
-643 MAFLYQQQMQASV
+643 MAYLYQQQMQASV
-656 PPGNPISSGDFN
+656 PEGNPISSGDFN
-668 KELDDEP
+668 RELNDEP

-700 SMPPSPEEQKQ
+700 SMPPSEEQQK
-711 QMEAQE
+711 ESREDA
-717 KQAQLAL
+717 KDQAQLQL
-724 KGEELNIR
+724 KGEELQIR

-761 ASKVAREEKKRD
+761 ASKVARKDKRS

>member
-6 DKKKLQFTNENGEK
+6 DKKKLQFTNEKGEK
-20 VNVDID
+20 VRVDID
-26 QEQTEKEEE
+26 QDQTEKDEEV
-35 AFESNHYSNLA
+35 FERNHYANLA
-46 EELPE
+46 EELDE
-51 QEINLIGKELVR
+51 REVAKVGKDLVR

-83 RMLGVVVE
+83 RMLGVIVE

-118 AIAEI
+118 AIAEM
-123 FPAGGPVKTQVIG
+123 FPAGGPVKTQIIG
-136 KVTDKKLDQSQR
+136 KTTDKKLEQAQR
-148 VQDFMNFQITQE
+148 VQDFMNFQVTQE

-184 VYFDNTLD
+184 IYFDNTLD

-208 ENTDLETAERYTQV
+208 ENTDLETADRYTQV
-222 MKLTRNDIRKH
+222 MKLTRTEIRKH
-233 QVSGYY
+233 QISGYY
-239 KDIPLSSSETSPG
+239 KDIPLTKSDPNTGATS
-252 SNDGDMVDQTL
+252 GDMVEQTL

-268 MTPSMADKIHT
+268 MTPSMASKIHT
-279 VLEVHTNLDLGE
+279 LLEVHTNIDLGE
-291 DKNELALPY
+291 DEDELALPY
-300 IVTIDLDSQKVL
+300 IITIDYESQRVL

-319 EEDSLRRKRTYFIH
+319 EEDSLKRKRTYFIH

-386 GGDITVSPGEWVEV
+386 GGDITISPGEWVEV

-459 LIEQGSKVYSAIHK
+459 LIEQGSKVFSAIHK

-495 QEYSFEVIGE
+495 DEYSFEVIGE

-510 RKDFTASI
+510 RKDFSASI

-535 ALAQTGLQLAQASPD
+535 ALAQTGLQLARETPD
-550 IIDVKEATR
+550 VVDVKEATR

-565 NIPDYMDLMIE
+565 SIPDYMDLIIE

-585 VSENMALLNGKPIQ
+585 VSENMAILNTMPIQ

-608 HIQVHSQFINDPRFG
+608 HMQVHSQFMNDPRFG

-643 MAFLYQQQMQASV
+643 MAYLYQQQMQASV

-668 KELDDEP
+668 RELDNEP
-675 SQEISIEEENRI
+675 SKEISIEEENRI

-711 QMEAQE
+711 QMEDKE
-717 KQAQLAL
+717 KQANIQLKA
-724 KGEELNIR
+724 EELQIR
-732 KARFMQGVKE
+732 KARFMQGVKQ
-742 SEKQNARKDAESKA
+742 SEKQEARKDAETKA
-756 KIVEV
+756 KIVET
-761 ASKVAREEKKRD
+761 ASKVARKDKRK

>member
-6 DKKKLQFTNENGEK
+6 DKKKLQFTNDKGEK
-20 VNVDID
+20 VRVDID
-26 QEQTEKEEE
+26 QDQTEKDEEV
-35 AFESNHYSNLA
+35 FESNHYSNLA
-46 EELPE
+46 EELDE
-51 QEINLIGKELVR
+51 KEVATVGKDLVR
-63 AYEDD
+63 AFEDD

-83 RMLGVVVE
+83 RMLGVIVE

-118 AIAEI
+118 AIAEM
-123 FPAGGPVKTQVIG
+123 FPAGGPVKTQIIG
-136 KVTDKKLDQSQR
+136 KTTDKKLEQAQR
-148 VQDFMNFQITQE
+148 VQDFMNFQVTQE

-184 VYFDNTLD
+184 IYFDNTLD

-208 ENTDLETAERYTQV
+208 ENTDLETADRYTQV
-222 MKLTRNDIRKH
+222 MKLTRTEIRKH
-233 QVSGYY
+233 QISGYY
-239 KDIPLSSSETSPG
+239 KDVPLTKSDPNTGATS
-252 SNDGDMVDQTL
+252 GDMVEQTL

-268 MTPSMADKIHT
+268 MTPSMASKIHT
-279 VLEVHTNLDLGE
+279 LLEVHANVDLGE
-291 DKNELALPY
+291 DPDQLALPY
-300 IVTIDLDSQKVL
+300 IITIDYESQRVL

-319 EEDSLRRKRTYFIH
+319 EEDSLKRKRTYFIH

-386 GGDITVSPGEWVEV
+386 GGDITISPGEWVEV

-407 RKSFIPLPFKEP
+407 SKSFIPLPFKEP

-459 LIEQGSKVYSAIHK
+459 LIEQGSKVFSAIHK

-495 QEYSFEVIGE
+495 DEYSFEVIGE

-510 RKDFTASI
+510 RKDFSASI

-535 ALAQTGLQLAQASPD
+535 ALAQTGLQLARETPD
-550 IIDVKEATR
+550 VVDVKEATR

-565 NIPDYMDLMIE
+565 SIPDYMDLIIE

-585 VSENMALLNGKPIQ
+585 VSENMAILNTMPIQ

-608 HIQVHSQFINDPRFG
+608 HMQVHSQFMNDPRFG

-643 MAFLYQQQMQASV
+643 MAYLYQQQMQASV
-656 PPGNPISSGDFN
+656 PEGNPISSGDFN
-668 KELDDEP
+668 RELDNEP
-675 SQEISIEEENRI
+675 SKEISIEEENRI

-700 SMPPSPEEQKQ
+700 SMPPSPEEQKES
-711 QMEAQE
+711 MEAQE
-717 KQAQLAL
+717 KQAQLQL
-724 KGEELNIR
+724 KGEELQIR

-761 ASKVAREEKKRD
+761 ASKVARKDKRS

>member
-6 DKKKLQFTNENGEK
+6 EKKKLQFTNDKGEK
-20 VNVDID
+20 VRVDID
-26 QEQTEKEEE
+26 QDQTEKDEEV
-35 AFESNHYSNLA
+35 FERNHYTNLA
-46 EELPE
+46 EELDE
-51 QEINLIGKELVR
+51 KEVAKVGKDLVR

-83 RMLGVVVE
+83 RMLGIVVE

-118 AIAEI
+118 AIAEM
-123 FPAGGPVKTQVIG
+123 FPAGGPVKTQIIG
-136 KVTDKKLDQSQR
+136 KSTDKKLEQAQR
-148 VQDFMNFQITQE
+148 VQDFMNFQVTQE

-184 VYFDNTLD
+184 IYFDNTLD

-208 ENTDLETAERYTQV
+208 ENTDLETADRYTQV
-222 MKLTRNDIRKH
+222 MKLTRTEIRKH
-233 QVSGYY
+233 QISGYY
-239 KDIPLSSSETSPG
+239 KDVPLTKSDPNTGASS
-252 SNDGDMVDQTL
+252 GDMVEQTL

-268 MTPSMADKIHT
+268 MTPSMASKIHT
-279 VLEVHTNLDLGE
+279 LLEVHTNIDLGE
-291 DKNELALPY
+291 DKDQLALPY
-300 IVTIDLDSQKVL
+300 IITIDYESQRVL

-319 EEDSLRRKRTYFIH
+319 EEDSLKRKRTYFIH

-386 GGDITVSPGEWVEV
+386 GGDITISPGEWVEV

-459 LIEQGSKVYSAIHK
+459 LIEQGSKVFSAIHK

-495 QEYSFEVIGE
+495 DEYSFEVIGE

-510 RKDFTASI
+510 RKDFSASI

-535 ALAQTGLQLAQASPD
+535 ALAQTGLQLARETPD
-550 IIDVKEATR
+550 VVDVKEATR

-565 NIPDYMDLMIE
+565 SIPDYMDLIIE

-585 VSENMALLNGKPIQ
+585 VSENMAILNTMPIQ

-608 HIQVHSQFINDPRFG
+608 HMQVHAQFMNDPRFG

-630 RLYPAMLAHIGQH
+630 ALYPAMLAHMGQH
-643 MAFLYQQQMQASV
+643 MAYLYQQQMQASV
-656 PPGNPISSGDFN
+656 PEGNPVSSGDFN
-668 KELDDEP
+668 RELDNEP
-675 SQEISIEEENRI
+675 SKEISIEEENRI

-711 QMEAQE
+711 QMEDKE
-717 KQAQLAL
+717 KQANIQLKA
-724 KGEELNIR
+724 EELQIR
-732 KARFMQGVKE
+732 KARFMQGVKQ
-742 SEKQNARKDAESKA
+742 SEKQDARKDAETKS
-756 KIVEV
+756 KIVET
-761 ASKVAREEKKRD
+761 AAKIARKDKKS

>member
-6 DKKKLQFTNENGEK
+6 DKKKLQFTNDHGEK
-20 VNVDID
+20 VSVDID
-26 QEQTEKEEE
+26 QDETEKDEEV
-35 AFESNHYSNLA
+35 FESNHYSNLA
-46 EELPE
+46 EELE
-51 QEINLIGKELVR
+51 DKEIALIGKDLVR

-83 RMLGVVVE
+83 KMLGVVVE

-118 AIAEI
+118 AIAEV
-123 FPAGGPVKTQVIG
+123 FPPGGPVKTQIIG
-136 KVTDKKLDQSQR
+136 KVTDKKLEQSQR
-148 VQDFMNFQITQE
+148 VQDFMNFQLTQE

-208 ENTDLETAERYTQV
+208 ENSDLETAERYTQV
-222 MKLTRNDIRKH
+222 MKLTRNDIRKY
-233 QVSGYY
+233 QVSGVY
-239 KDIPLSSSETSPG
+239 KDIPLNNAQSTPG
-252 SNDGDMVDQTL
+252 ANDGDMVEQTL

-268 MTPSMADKIHT
+268 MSPSMADKIHT
-279 VLEVHTNLDLGE
+279 VLEVHTNLDIGE
-291 DKNELALPY
+291 DKNEVALPY
-300 IVTIDLDSQKVL
+300 IITIDLDSQKVL

-319 EEDSLRRKRTYFIH
+319 EDDSLRRKRTYFIH

-495 QEYSFEVIGE
+495 DEYSFEVIGE

-535 ALAQTGLQLAQASPD
+535 ALAQTGLQLAQASPE
-550 IIDVKEATR
+550 IINVKEATR

-585 VSENMALLNGKPIQ
+585 VSENMAVLNSKPIQ
-599 VFEDQDHQA
+599 VFENQDHQA
-608 HIQVHSQFINDPRFG
+608 HMQVHSQFMNDPRFG

-630 RLYPAMLAHIGQH
+630 RLYPQMLAHMGQH
-643 MAFLYQQQMQASV
+643 MAYLYQQQMQASV
-656 PPGNPISSGDFN
+656 PEGNPISSGDFN
-668 KELDDEP
+668 RELNDEE
-675 SQEISIEEENRI
+675 SKEISIEEENRI
-687 AANAAQAAQQLMG
+687 AAAAAQAAQQLMG
-700 SMPPSPEEQKQ
+700 SMPPSEEQQKESR
-711 QMEAQE
+711 EAA
-717 KQAQLAL
+717 KDQAQLQL
-724 KGEELNIR
+724 KGEELQIR

-742 SEKQNARKDAESKA
+742 SEKQNARKDTETKA
-756 KIVEV
+756 KVVEI
-761 ASKVAREEKKRD
+761 ASKVAREDKKRD